1 MIQNVIF
8 ESEDELISYDKA
20 KREFSQKVWYCF
32 KPNRERVSFST
43 LDEAVDFA
51 KTQKGVDY
59 GATKAGKI
67 IEDLK
72 LIRQLDKS
80 DYKLAL

>member
-1 MIQNVIF
+1 MIKSVIF
-8 ESEDELISYDKA
+8 ESEKDLISYDKA
-20 KREFSQKVWYCF
+20 KREFSNRVWYTF
-32 KPNRERVSFST
+32 KPDRTRITFNS
-43 LDEAVDFA
+43 LDEAVEFA
-51 KTQKGVDY
+51 KTQKGIDY
-59 GATKAGKI
+59 GTTKEGKI